1 MFYILILLSC
11 WKVTGP
17 GPLFFAKQLY
27 YPSIHRNQP
36 SSTYLLYQ
44 NWQSL
49 NRNLC
54 WWFIVKYYFS
64 LFSVF
69 PSLKYLNQSF
79 FYNKRHS
86 HGNFPQNDRF
96 FHSSLSIFLWLYIF
110 HWRSNISN
118 VWSFEKGEYE
128 TKLTKIWI
136 LFDRFIFPIMYAIA
150 SL

>member
-79 FYNKRHS
+79 FYNKRQS
-86 HGNFPQNDRF
+86 HGKWPLLSQFAINIFMTLHFPLKVKYFKRV
-96 FHSSLSIFLWLYIF
+96 IIWKG
-110 HWRSNISN
+110 W
-118 VWSFEKGEYE
+118 VWN
-128 TKLTKIWI
+128 KLTKIWI
-136 LFDRFIFPIMYAIA
+136 LFDRFIFRIMYAIA